1 MSIIFSQLGC
11 WQTGLFMALEVW
23 LVCICFVALPEAWC
37 VGDPPP
43 SLANGTTH
51 RPISGQWA
59 EAGNKCMCTNNNATR
74 QTGWYRQRAWWVHNR
89 CLQNLHLEQNQPLI
103 GHFCG
108 LTFTILRVV
117 ATYSSSHKA
126 IENQSK
132 QRHTSSFLVFT
143 KCTISKNAL
152 TLKVQRR

>member
-23 LVCICFVALPEAWC
+23 LASLCICFVALPEAWC

-74 QTGWYRQRAWWVHNR
+74 QQGNKCICTNNNATNWMEQTESMSSQQMSTKFA
-89 CLQNLHLEQNQPLI
+89 LEHNQPLI
-103 GHFCG
+103 RHFCG
-108 LTFTILRVV
+108 LTFTLLRVV

-126 IENQSK
+126 IENQAK
-132 QRHTSSFLVFT
+132 AHFQFPGFH
-143 KCTISKNAL
+143 KMYN
-152 TLKVQRR
+152 